1 MPLLPPP
8 LLPAAG
14 TAADSM
20 PKIMAQKIISQK
32 MRSIS

>member
-14 TAADSM
+14 AAADSM
-20 PKIMAQKIISQK
+20 PKIMAQKNYFTK
-32 MRSIS
+32 NEVD